1 MLAYAT
7 AETGCRSSFLE
18 AYFRVPEPR
27 ECGIC
32 DLCLAR
38 KRAARAP
45 QAEASKRPFWSCSA
59 TTLSIPEIV
68 AALRSD
74 PAQIA
79 ELLRKLSGEGKIS
92 ILPDGKVTINR

>member
-1 MLAYAT
+1 MFAISFPSIANLADF
-7 AETGCRSSFLE
+7 EKLF
-18 AYFRVPEPR
+18 
-27 ECGIC
+27 
-32 DLCLAR
+32 
-38 KRAARAP
+38 RAA
-45 QAEASKRPFWSCSA
+45 QAEASKKTVLELLRNDALDPR
-59 TTLSIPEIV
+59 EIV